1 MLPTPPKPVLVLL
14 MLASLAAMALAS
26 ACAVLAV
33 IEVFRTPKINQL
45 YFLASFACVAIVAG
59 LFGMLTSM
67 NRFRSGPA
75 LAMLCVSGPLL
86 AGAMLGE
93 PALSARLLGQ
103 PVEPMVLSGVPIK
116 YLALGQLVCGVVVML
131 CIPLTVFTR
140 NPRRCWGYVGRSIL
154 STVPMVA
161 SVALFQYFPVIFPS
175 VPGAV
180 RWGIGAIVFFVVVA
194 FFSISMH
201 CLIRAFE
208 SGRLSEMNDA
218 AGSSEHK
225 DGAVP
230 AKA

>member
-1 MLPTPPKPVLVLL
+1 MLPPIPKLISAIV
-14 MLASLAAMALAS
+14 ALACIAAIGVGA

-45 YFLASFACVAIVAG
+45 YFLAAFALAAVVAG
-59 LFGMLTSM
+59 VFGVLTSM
-67 NRFRSGPA
+67 NRFRNGPA

-116 YLALGQLVCGVVVML
+116 YLALAQLGCGVLVML
-131 CIPLTVFTR
+131 CIPLTVFAR
-140 NPRRCWGYVGRSIL
+140 NPARCWGYVARAVAASL
-154 STVPMVA
+154 PLVA
-161 SVALFQYFPVIFPS
+161 SLAVFKFLPRVFPS
-175 VPGAV
+175 IPGAV
-180 RWGIGAIVFFVVVA
+180 MWGVGAIVFFVVVA

-208 SGRLSEMNDA
+208 SGRAGEMA
-218 AGSSEHK
+218 TPPAGAE
-225 DGAVP
+225 P